1 MPDEM
6 FFTSDERSLRRGK
19 RREARTEICRPCVIQ
34 TRDGVLHRAEGV
46 VLDMN
51 PFGMRVRMLDPVPIG
66 SAISIQLMRDDTF
79 DEPFSRPLEGAVVRS
94 ESNAEGFVDH
104 GIQLEEP
111 LIVDPPQ
118 RPVPRPAFQPF
129 DTKRVTP
136 GMHTIDFTVGDAPLG
151 RGRQ

>member
-51 PFGMRVRMLDPVPIG
+51 PFGMRVRMLDSVPVG
-66 SAISIQLMRDDTF
+66 STISIQLMRDDNF
-79 DEPFSRPLEGAVVRS
+79 DEPFSRPLEGAVVRN
-94 ESNAEGFVDH
+94 ESSADGFVDH
-104 GIQLEEP
+104 GIRLEEP
-111 LIVDPPQ
+111 VIVEPEQ
-118 RPVPRPAFQPF
+118 RPVPRPAFQPL
-129 DTKRVTP
+129 DTKRPTR
-136 GMHTIDFTVGDAPLG
+136 GMLTIDFTVGDTPLG
-151 RGRQ
+151 RGRP